1 MRKKVVTVVV
11 AAALAAAQVSVAV
24 AATSPN
30 TGAVVSGDDDSDLG
44 ESVKRE
50 QDRLAAMAGGAGTSA
65 PAGAVSGTSATGDVV
80 SVNQGQTAGGG
91 TVQTNDRGQAVIGNT
106 AVEFVKGASDQT
118 SGLPSSVV
126 STINGINSGAELS
139 SVGTGIDLTGYNALV
154 GTNAVMTKDAQT
166 NTETQG
172 AVELPLYIPNLVDGL
187 GTVQVLYYNNHTGQW
202 QLINPNRIDT
212 GSKTLWVTV
221 PGSGTLSVVYKK

>member
-11 AAALAAAQVSVAV
+11 AAALAAAQVSVAA

-50 QDRLAAMAGGAGTSA
+50 QDKLAAMAGGSSTSA
-65 PAGAVSGTSATGDVV
+65 QNAATGVSATGDVV
-80 SVNQGQTAGGG
+80 SVNQGQAAGGG

-118 SGLPSSVV
+118 VGLPSNVV
-126 STINGINSGAELS
+126 STINGINSGAALN
-139 SVGTGIDLTGYNALV
+139 SVGTGIDLNGYNALV

-166 NTETQG
+166 NAETQG

-187 GTVQVLYYNNHTGQW
+187 GTVQVLYYDNHTGQW

-212 GSKTLWVTV
+212 ASKTLWVTV